1 MTYVIPYLLAARLVW
16 GVIAPGAPSYAP
28 GQTVGKHEDCA
39 RSRCVAPCVVAR
51 VIPREPGLQSLV
63 VLSCRPMSISH

>member
-28 GQTVGKHEDCA
+28 GQVEGRHEDCT
-39 RSRCVAPCVVAR
+39 RHVCVAPCRVVRRIDLGAHAQQR
-51 VIPREPGLQSLV
+51 YFVELI
-63 VLSCRPMSISH
+63 CR